1 MAVAVVAAALTASAR
16 PALAA
21 FPGANGM
28 IAFTSDRTGDDEIW
42 AMNADG
48 TNQRNLTS
56 YPAASDSRPA
66 WSPDGTHI
74 AFVSNRTGDNEIW
87 VMNADGTSQ
96 HNLTNSPTASDSD
109 PAWSPDGTHIAFNRN
124 QAGQDDVYVM
134 NADGA
139 NQHNLTPNTPT
150 STDGGPAWSPDGS
163 QIAFNSNR
171 SGDNEIWVM
180 NALDGS
186 GLQNLT
192 NEPGGSEVRPD
203 WAPDGT
209 QLTYYFG
216 NSGHDIYVMNADG
229 SGQHNLTNSGASDY
243 APAWSPDGTMIA
255 FNSDQGG
262 NQDIYV
268 MNPDGTGQ
276 QNLTSNPASDTF
288 PDWAA
293 KYAFNGFFSP
303 VDNPPTVNTGKSG
316 RTYPV
321 KWQLLDARGNYI
333 STLSAVSSITY
344 KPTSC
349 SAFSTDPTDALE
361 TTATGG
367 TSLSYDSTANQ
378 YVYNWATPSA
388 GCYTLFVNLSDGT
401 THDAYFK
408 LTK

>member
-1 MAVAVVAAALTASAR
+1 MDGECPNDSDRGHRSSSGLGTAR
-16 PALAA
+16 FRR
-21 FPGANGM
+21 FPGVNGM
-28 IAFTSDRTGDDEIW
+28 IAFTSDRTGNDEIW

-48 TNQRNLTS
+48 TNQHNLAS
-56 YPAASDSRPA
+56 YPAASYSRPA
-66 WSPDGTHI
+66 WSPDGTQI

-87 VMNADGTSQ
+87 AMNADGSGQ
-96 HNLTNSPTASDSD
+96 HNLTSNPAASDSD
-109 PAWSPDGTHIAFNRN
+109 PAWSPDGTHIVFGHN

-134 NADGA
+134 NADGT
-139 NQHNLTPNTPT
+139 NQHSLTSNGVSNT
-150 STDGGPAWSPDGS
+150 PAWSPDGS
-163 QIAFNSNR
+163 QIAFTC
-171 SGDNEIWVM
+171 SGQICAM
-180 NALDGS
+180 NADGS
-186 GLQNLT
+186 GQHNLT
-192 NEPGGSEVRPD
+192 SSGPSVRPD
-203 WAPDGT
+203 WSPDGT

-216 NSGHDIYVMNADG
+216 NSGHDVYVINADG
-229 SGQHNLTNSGASDY
+229 SGQHNLTSSGASDY

-255 FNSDQGG
+255 FNSDQAGS
-262 NQDIYV
+262 QDVYV
-268 MNPDGTGQ
+268 MKPDGTGQ
-276 QNLTSNPASDTF
+276 QNLTSNAESDTF

-293 KYAFNGFFSP
+293 KYAFSGFFSP

-367 TSLSYDSTANQ
+367 AGLRYDSTANQ

-388 GCYTLFVNLSDGT
+388 NAT
-401 THDAYFK
+401 
-408 LTK
+408 